1 MWTIDQLNNSD
12 ADQFTS
18 ILGDLFEHSAW
29 IARKAAEAKPFSSKK
44 ELLQHMIAIVHGST
58 AEKQLQLIKSHPN
71 LGNRVKMSA
80 ASTEEQEHAGLQRL
94 NEEEYIQLLTTNE
107 IYMKKFGFPF
117 IMAVRGKSKE
127 EIYLAMQERINH
139 DREEEFQTALEEIY
153 KIAQFRL
160 DEIIQ

>member
-44 ELLQHMIAIVHGST
+44 DLLQHMIAIVHGST
-58 AEKQLQLIKSHPN
+58 TEKQLQLIKSHPN

-80 ASTEEQEHAGLQRL
+80 ASTDEQEQAGLQRL
-94 NEEEYIQLLTTNE
+94 NDEEYIQLLTTNE
-107 IYMKKFGFPF
+107 VYMKKFGFPF
-117 IMAVRGKSKE
+117 IMAVRGKSKD
-127 EIYLAMQERINH
+127 EIYLAMKERVNH

-153 KIAQFRL
+153 KIAQLRL